1 MVDVCVPFNVV
12 AAWPVSISKL
22 GVLDACASH
31 CNYCAPPLLQIV
43 IIIPSNGCALYQQ
56 VLLEY
61 KVFCYAAMAK

>member
-12 AAWPVSISKL
+12 AAWPVSISKH
-22 GVLDACASH
+22 GVLAACASH

-43 IIIPSNGCALYQQ
+43 IIIPTNGSALFQQ

-61 KVFCYAAMAK
+61 KVLCNAFMAK